1 MSGCGC
7 EIEIKDQEQRGVLR
21 VLLVINAVMF
31 VAEFGAGWWGQSTSL
46 IADAMDMFADAL
58 VYGLGLYA
66 VGRPAAAKVRAAH
79 LSGVFQILLGLGVAL
94 DIARRALVGSEP
106 ESLFMVGVGLVAL
119 VANVVCLVLISR
131 HRDGEVHMRAS
142 WIFSKND
149 VIANVGV
156 IAGGLL
162 VHWSGSRWPD
172 LVIGAMIALLVIRG
186 GVQIV
191 RDAGRERSGG
201 SCSGSGA

>member
-21 VLLVINAVMF
+21 VLLAINAVMF
-31 VAEFGAGWWGQSTSL
+31 VAEFGAGWMGQSTAL

-79 LSGVFQILLGLGVAL
+79 LSGVFQILLGCGVAL
-94 DIARRALVGSEP
+94 DIARRVHAGSEP

-119 VANVVCLVLISR
+119 VANVACLVLIAR

-162 VHWSGSRWPD
+162 VYWSGSRWPD

-186 GVQIV
+186 GTQII
-191 RDAGRERSGG
+191 RDADRERSGVCG
-201 SCSGSGA
+201 DSGA